1 MFSALKNC
9 PAFIVAANSPLFPK
23 VILCEI
29 LASIFENS
37 YFLSL
42 AAKAFS

>member
-1 MFSALKNC
+1 MFSALKNL
-9 PAFIVAANSPLFPK
+9 PPLMVAANSPLLPK

-29 LASIFENS
+29 LASILENS